1 MKICLFGATGRV
13 GSIILE
19 NCLKAGYKVQAL
31 VRNPKEL
38 ERHHPSLKVF
48 LGDAT
53 DEHDVR
59 SAMAGCDAVISAL
72 NTGGGTTLS
81 GSIRH
86 MINAMNE
93 NGISRILIIST
104 AGITQART
112 EPELYRFQSA
122 ESRRTTTKDAEE
134 HLKAWLLLKE
144 SALDWIAVCPTYL
157 PVGERIGTYR
167 VGRDMLPVNP
177 SSISIFDTADFAFR
191 QLESD
196 EFLHCRAALT
206 Y

>member
-31 VRNPKEL
+31 VRNSEKL
-38 ERHHPSLKVF
+38 ALHHPDIKIVV
-48 LGDAT
+48 GDAT
-53 DEHDVR
+53 NEHDVL

-72 NTGGGTTLS
+72 NTGGGTALS
-81 GSIRH
+81 DSMPHI
-86 MINAMNE
+86 IKAMNE
-93 NGISRILIIST
+93 NCIGRIIIIST

-112 EPELYRFQSA
+112 EPSLYRFQSA

-144 SALDWIAVCPTYL
+144 SSLDWTAVCPTYL

-177 SSISIFDTADFAFR
+177 SSISIYDAADFAFR

-196 EFLHCRAALT
+196 EYLHCRAALT